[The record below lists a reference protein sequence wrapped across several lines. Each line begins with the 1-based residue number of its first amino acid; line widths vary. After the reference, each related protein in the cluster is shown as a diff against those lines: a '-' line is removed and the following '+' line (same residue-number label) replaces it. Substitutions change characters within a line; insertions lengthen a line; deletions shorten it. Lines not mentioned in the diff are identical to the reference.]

1 VRGGVP
7 IEQNESACM
16 ESSMT
21 YTNSG
26 GAVHVHAD
34 LTNAYSSHP
43 GDILSWTRDLEF
55 SGNVLRV
62 QDACSVAPDVTPI
75 FQLHVPNLPVIQAD
89 GSIQAGGLHIV
100 PLQPMTVNV
109 VQLTAGTP
117 DVDVTSYRIEF
128 TVSSGCAFAVELQGQ

>member
-1 VRGGVP
+1 VP

-34 LTNAYSSHP
+34 LTHAYSSHP

-55 SGNVLRV
+55 SGDVLRINDTCTVADGV
-62 QDACSVAPDVTPI
+62 QAI
-75 FQLHVPNLPVIQAD
+75 FQLHVPNLPVLQAD

-100 PLQPMTVNV
+100 PLLPMTVNV
-109 VQLTAGTP
+109 VQLAAGTP
-117 DVDVTSYRIEF
+117 DVDVTSYLIEF
-128 TVSSGCAFAVELQGQ
+128 TNSAGCAFTVELQAR